1 MLKKNYTTLIEYID
15 DYIGYIYIDYF
26 ILYLL

>member
-1 MLKKNYTTLIEYID
+1 MLKEIYTTLIEYIG
-15 DYIGYIYIDYF
+15 DYIGNIYIDYF